1 LKKEK
6 EKSVVRNRRSHN
18 RILRPLGGRLLLLSV
33 FALTLATA
41 SAAQTVHDDEIAP
54 PPLRLIS
61 QEEKNRLAAEAD
73 VKKRTKLGLELMEVR
88 LKQAEVFDSNEQF
101 DQMFVELGAFHG
113 LMDSML
119 EFLNRSD
126 KDSGKVLNNF
136 KRFEIG
142 LRGFTPRLALIHREL
157 PGKYEQYVRILIKN
171 LRNARAKAIEPLF
184 DDVVVPDKKP
194 G

>member
-1 LKKEK
+1 MLLVCAF
-6 EKSVVRNRRSHN
+6 VVSLN
-18 RILRPLGGRLLLLSV
+18 V
-33 FALTLATA
+33 
-41 SAAQTVHDDEIAP
+41 AAQSTFDDEAAP

-61 QEEKNRLAAEAD
+61 QEEKSRLAAESD
-73 VKKRTKLGLELMEVR
+73 VKRRTKLGLELMESR
-88 LKQAEVFDSNEQF
+88 LKQAESFDADDDH
-101 DQMFVELGAFHG
+101 DQMFVQLGAFHG

-119 EFLNRSD
+119 EFLNNSD

-142 LRGFTPRLALIHREL
+142 LRGFTPRLELIRRDL
-157 PGKYEQYVRILIKN
+157 PIKYEQYVRILIKN

-184 DDVVVPDKKP
+184 DDTIVPTKKP

>member
-1 LKKEK
+1 MA
-6 EKSVVRNRRSHN
+6 RNRHN
-18 RILRPLGGRLLLLSV
+18 SNWIARLSGSRVLLLLV
-33 FALTLATA
+33 FALTLATT
-41 SAAQTVHDDEIAP
+41 SRAQSVIDDEIAP

-61 QEEKNRLAAEAD
+61 QEEKNRLAAEVD

-88 LKQAEVFDSNEQF
+88 LKQAETFDSNEQF

-157 PGKYEQYVRILIKN
+157 PSKYEQYVRILIKN

-184 DDVVVPDKKP
+184 DDAVVPENKP
-194 G
+194 A